1 MFNAR
6 CCQKAKKTYENA
18 NTNKAINMTTLAK
31 FFICVKMF
39 ELEPL
44 LKATATFPITIEID
58 GRIAPARMAEAVP
71 AYSSTLSVVRRYVKY
86 FLNLIC
92 LTGGATSFVSGAVYR

>member
-1 MFNAR
+1 MFKAR
-6 CCQKAKKTYENA
+6 CCQKAKNTYENA
-18 NTNKAINMTTLAK
+18 NTNKAINMTALAK
-31 FFICVKMF
+31 DFICVKMS

-44 LKATATFPITIEID
+44 LKATATLPITIEIE

-71 AYSSTLSVVRRYVKY
+71 VYSSTLSVVRRYEKY

-92 LTGGATSFVSGAVYR
+92 RTGGAISFASGAVCR